1 MVKQILNNPVVRGL
15 WIAFLLILAM
25 ATIFG
30 LYAYSEHEVDRANDR
45 PDTKS
50 DSE

>member
-1 MVKQILNNPVVRGL
+1 
-15 WIAFLLILAM
+15 M

-45 PDTKS
+45 LTEDAGAQRQIGTNRHAGKP
-50 DSE
+50 ERQP